1 MFSLILCRRFCQNGR
16 ESDQLASLDATAI
29 ESAPVAVICPPRIGP
44 KCRLPACCRPSGNF
58 RPGMRSGRGELARE
72 GSSVT
77 ARRCPPAAVSRA

>member
-29 ESAPVAVICPPRIGP
+29 ESAPVAVICPRRIGP
-44 KCRLPACCRPSGNF
+44 KGRWPARGRPSGNL
-58 RPGMRSGRGELARE
+58 RPGIRSGRGDLASE